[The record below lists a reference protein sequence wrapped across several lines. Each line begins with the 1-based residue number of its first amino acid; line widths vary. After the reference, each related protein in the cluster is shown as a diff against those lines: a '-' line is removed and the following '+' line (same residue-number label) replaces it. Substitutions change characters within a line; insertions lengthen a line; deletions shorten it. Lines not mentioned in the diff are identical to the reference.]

1 MNDRV
6 QIAVFA
12 SGRGSNFQAV
22 QKELRA
28 MPDPP
33 AEIVLC
39 VSNNPDPG
47 AFQFAREEGIETLRL
62 SPKMFDDEAGYDR
75 ALESALRERS
85 IGMIVLAG
93 YMRQLPTG
101 VVRAYAGRILNIH
114 PALLPKFG
122 GKGMYGIHVH
132 EAVIAAGETSSG
144 PTVHLVDEEYDSG
157 PIVAQESVP
166 VHPDDTP
173 ELLAARVL
181 EAEHRLYPRVV
192 VEWAGRIA
200 RQRGE
205 PGSTPAS

>member
-1 MNDRV
+1 MNSRV

-22 QKELRA
+22 QKELRE
-28 MPDPP
+28 MTDPP

-39 VSNNPDPG
+39 VSNNPNPG
-47 AFQFAREEGIETLRL
+47 AFQFAQEEGIETLRL
-62 SPKMFDDEAGYDR
+62 SPKMFDDEAEYDR
-75 ALESALRERS
+75 ALERALRERS

-132 EAVIAAGETSSG
+132 EAVIAAGETASG

-157 PIVAQESVP
+157 PIIAQERVL
-166 VHPDDTP
+166 VYPDDTP
-173 ELLAARVL
+173 ETLGARVL
-181 EAEHRLYPRVV
+181 EAEHRLYPKVV
-192 VEWAGRIA
+192 IEWAEKIA
-200 RQRGE
+200 AERWE
-205 PGSTPAS
+205 PGSAPAS

>member
-22 QKELRA
+22 QKALRA
-28 MPDPP
+28 MPHPP

-39 VSNNPDPG
+39 VSNNPSPG
-47 AFQFAREEGIETLRL
+47 AFQFAQEEGIETLRL
-62 SPKMFDDEAGYDR
+62 SPKMFDSEAEYDR
-75 ALESALRERS
+75 ALEGALRERS

-132 EAVIAAGETSSG
+132 EAVIAAGETASG

-157 PIVAQESVP
+157 PIVAQERVP

-192 VEWAGRIA
+192 VEWAGKIA
-200 RQRGE
+200 REGGE
-205 PGSTPAS
+205 AGFAPGA

>member
-22 QKELRA
+22 QKALRA

-39 VSNNPDPG
+39 ISNNPSPG
-47 AFQFAREEGIETLRL
+47 AFQFAQEEGIETLRL
-62 SPKMFDDEAGYDR
+62 SPKMFDDEAEYDR
-75 ALESALRERS
+75 ALEGALRERS

-132 EAVIAAGETSSG
+132 EAVIAAGETASG

-157 PIVAQESVP
+157 PIVAQERVP
-166 VHPDDTP
+166 VYPDDTP

-192 VEWAGRIA
+192 AEWAGKIA
-200 RQRGE
+200 REGGE
-205 PGSTPAS
+205 SGGA